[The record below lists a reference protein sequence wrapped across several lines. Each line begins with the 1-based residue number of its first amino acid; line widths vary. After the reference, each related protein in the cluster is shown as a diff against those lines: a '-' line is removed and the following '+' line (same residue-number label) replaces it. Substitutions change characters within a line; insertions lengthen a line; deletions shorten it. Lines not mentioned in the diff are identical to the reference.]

1 MVDQYVTVV
10 CIIILWV
17 GIWGIL
23 DLTIDVICKKDK
35 IWRYISYI
43 ILIIIGVVLCYFFGI
58 PLE

>member
-1 MVDQYVTVV
+1 MVDQCVAIV

-23 DLTIDVICKKDK
+23 ELIVDVICKKDQ
-35 IWRYISYI
+35 IWRCIAYI
-43 ILIIIGVVLCYFFGI
+43 ILIIIGVVLCLTFGI